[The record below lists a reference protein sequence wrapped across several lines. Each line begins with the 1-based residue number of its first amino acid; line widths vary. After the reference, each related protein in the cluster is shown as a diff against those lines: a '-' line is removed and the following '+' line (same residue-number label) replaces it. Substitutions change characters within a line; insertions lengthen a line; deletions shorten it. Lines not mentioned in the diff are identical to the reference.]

1 MDPARQARA
10 FFPSSASTPG
20 SISNAEGSRRRL
32 KGGGEGEQKPNK
44 FFHKKSDYVSCSKSL
59 KESDESTNQ
68 HDRNDPHKIIKSAKK
83 EWDQTNTR
91 LAKYDQNSKRTSG
104 SNCQTNIVH
113 WDRNLF
119 VMRSLKT

>member
-1 MDPARQARA
+1 VNK
-10 FFPSSASTPG
+10 SL
-20 SISNAEGSRRRL
+20 I
-32 KGGGEGEQKPNK
+32 K
-44 FFHKKSDYVSCSKSL
+44 FFHKKSDYVSCSKPL

-68 HDRNDPHKIIKSAKK
+68 HDRNDPHKVIKSAKK

-119 VMRSLKT
+119 VMRSLKM